1 MESGYIYFV
10 HADGTNR
17 YKIGLTNNLDRRMKE
32 LNGKQSPVENRLQW
46 SIEVC
51 DMRSAEKDLHDRF
64 HARRVHGEWFQFSEG
79 ELKEVESVYDR
90 VGDKYPSRRHQP
102 EPGYPQPQY
111 SSDREKGS
119 GCLLMGAI
127 AIAIAAGVSIA
138 MGHGSTLPA
147 LPTISAQATTSQRA
161 NVRQVPNGKIICV
174 LPANQQIKLS
184 NEKDG
189 WYQTEACGG
198 GVIHE
203 SVVANQPPKNGVAKK

>member
-1 MESGYIYFV
+1 MEAGFIYFV
-10 HADGTNR
+10 HADGTDR

-32 LNGKQSPVENRLQW
+32 LNGKQSPFENRLQW

-51 DMRSAEKDLHDRF
+51 DMRLAEKDLHDRF
-64 HARRVHGEWFQFSEG
+64 QARRVNGEWFQFSEG
-79 ELKEVESVYDR
+79 ELKEVESIYDR
-90 VGDKYPSRRHQP
+90 VADKYPSRRHQP

-111 SSDREKGS
+111 SSDSSDREKGS

-147 LPTISAQATTSQRA
+147 LPTISAHATTSQRA

-198 GVIHE
+198 GFIHQSVI
-203 SVVANQPPKNGVAKK
+203 AN

>member
-32 LNGKQSPVENRLQW
+32 LNGKQSPFESRLQW

-64 HARRVHGEWFQFSEG
+64 HARRVNGEWFQFSEG

-90 VGDKYPSRRHQP
+90 VADKYPSRRHQP

-147 LPTISAQATTSQRA
+147 LPTISAHATTSQRA

-174 LPANQQIKLS
+174 LPANQRIELS
-184 NEKDG
+184 NEENG

-198 GVIHE
+198 GFIHQSVI
-203 SVVANQPPKNGVAKK
+203 AN

>member
-1 MESGYIYFV
+1 MEAGYIYFV

-32 LNGKQSPVENRLQW
+32 LNGKQSPFENRLQW
-46 SIEVC
+46 SIEVS

-64 HARRVHGEWFQFSEG
+64 NARRVNGEWFQFSEG
-79 ELKEVESVYDR
+79 ELKEVESIYDR
-90 VGDKYPSRRHQP
+90 VADKYPARRHQP
-102 EPGYPQPQY
+102 QFLPD
-111 SSDREKGS
+111 SSDRENS
-119 GCLLMGAI
+119 PGCLLIGAI

-147 LPTISAQATTSQRA
+147 LPTISAHATTNQRA

-174 LPANQQIKLS
+174 LPANQRIKLS

-198 GVIHE
+198 GFIHQSVI
-203 SVVANQPPKNGVAKK
+203 AN

>member
-1 MESGYIYFV
+1 MEAGFIYFV
-10 HADGTNR
+10 HADGTDR

-32 LNGKQSPVENRLQW
+32 LNGKQSAYKNLLQW
-46 SIEVC
+46 SIEVS

-64 HARRVHGEWFQFSEG
+64 NARRVNGEWFQFSEG
-79 ELKEVESVYDR
+79 ELKDVEAIYDR
-90 VGDKYPSRRHQP
+90 VADKYPSRRHQP
-102 EPGYPQPQY
+102 QFLPD
-111 SSDREKGS
+111 SSDRENGS

-147 LPTISAQATTSQRA
+147 LPTISAHATTSQRA

-174 LPANQQIKLS
+174 LPANQPIKLS

-189 WYQTEACGG
+189 WYHTEACGG
-198 GVIHE
+198 GFIHQSVI
-203 SVVANQPPKNGVAKK
+203 AN

>member
-1 MESGYIYFV
+1 MEAGFIYFV
-10 HADGTNR
+10 HADGTDR

-32 LNGKQSPVENRLQW
+32 LNGKQSPFENRLQW

-51 DMRSAEKDLHDRF
+51 DMRLAEKDLHDRF
-64 HARRVHGEWFQFSEG
+64 HARRVNGEWFQFSEG
-79 ELKEVESVYDR
+79 ELKEVEAIYDR
-90 VGDKYPSRRHQP
+90 VADKYSSRRHQP
-102 EPGYPQPQY
+102 QFLPD

-127 AIAIAAGVSIA
+127 AIAIAAGVAIA

-147 LPTISAQATTSQRA
+147 LPTISAHATTSQRA

-174 LPANQQIKLS
+174 LPANQPIKLS

-203 SVVANQPPKNGVAKK
+203 SVIAN

>member
-1 MESGYIYFV
+1 MGAGFIYFV
-10 HADGTNR
+10 HADGTDR

-32 LNGKQSPVENRLQW
+32 LNGKQSPFENRLQW
-46 SIEVC
+46 SIEVS

-64 HARRVHGEWFQFSEG
+64 NTRRVNGEWFQFSGG
-79 ELKEVESVYDR
+79 ELDEVKSIYDR
-90 VGDKYPSRRHQP
+90 VADKYSSRRYQSEP
-102 EPGYPQPQY
+102 EYPQPQY
-111 SSDREKGS
+111 SSGSYDRENGS

-147 LPTISAQATTSQRA
+147 LPTISAHATTSQRA

-203 SVVANQPPKNGVAKK
+203 SVIAN